1 MNFIQK
7 GDIVELI
14 IPHSTDW
21 VLHEYIPM
29 GVKLPFF
36 LITILGELK

>member
-7 GDIVELI
+7 VDIVELI

-21 VLHEYIPM
+21 VLHEYTPVRI
-29 GVKLPFF
+29 KLPTFY
-36 LITILGELK
+36 ITILGELK